1 MSFRNI
7 RDEGIQKVGTA
18 AERLLLLPTDGTV
31 VIQVDNHTLYVYDAN
46 TNTWLVLGTSLGGN
60 AFGVIQPDTG
70 SSPVAGTLS
79 DTLTLTTADTSTY
92 SFGGN
97 ALTDT
102 ITLTVNTASSTQKG
116 LLTSADWTTFNS
128 KQPAGNY
135 ITALTGDVTA
145 SGPGSATATL
155 ANTGVTAGAYTNANI
170 TVDSKGRITLASNGT
185 GGVGVTSLNSLTG
198 ALTLA
203 VGSSGTDFT
212 VTPSGSTITF
222 DLPVANVTNTG
233 KLSSTDWST
242 FNSKQNALTFGNF
255 SETTSSV
262 LTITGGTGAVIG
274 SGTTVEVKQS
284 SGIQSGFLSSTD
296 WSTFNSKQ
304 NALTFGNLTETGSS
318 ILTITGG
325 TGSVIGS
332 GTTVQV
338 AQASGS
344 QSGFLSSADWTTF
357 NSKQAAGNYI
367 TALTG
372 DVTASGP
379 GSAAAT
385 LSNTGVTAG
394 AYTNANITVDAKG
407 RITVA
412 SNGSSGGGVTSLNS
426 LTGALTLITGS
437 SGTDFAI
444 NATGP
449 TITFDLPVASST
461 DTGKLSSADW
471 STFNSKQPAGNYITD
486 LTGDVTASGPG
497 SAAATL
503 SNTGVTAGA
512 YTNANITVDSKGRI
526 TVASNGPSGGVSSVS
541 SSDSSITVSPT
552 TGAVDVTLPA
562 TGVTAG
568 SYIVT
573 GATID
578 VKGRITAAVDNF
590 YLTIV
595 NALIFG

>member
-203 VGSSGTDFT
+203 VGSSGTDFA

-284 SGIQSGFLSSTD
+284 SSIQSGFLSSTD

-526 TVASNGPSGGVSSVS
+526 TVASNGPSGGVSSVG

>member
-449 TITFDLPVASST
+449 TITFDLPVASAT
-461 DTGKLSSADW
+461 NTGKLSSADW
-471 STFNSKQPAGNYITD
+471 STFNGKQPAGNYITD

>member
-344 QSGFLSSADWTTF
+344 QSGFLSSSDWTTF

-367 TALTG
+367 TDLTG

>member
-203 VGSSGTDFT
+203 VGSSGTDFA

-284 SGIQSGFLSSTD
+284 SSTQSGFLSSTD